1 MRFRIVAIAMA
12 LSAAFASGSQG
23 QLQEPRPSGAEARQQ
38 EQAKPAE
45 TNQAATVSEQK
56 SFPRQPI
63 IVHVEPAK
71 KTEAEAED
79 DRRERKEK
87 ADLDRRLVD
96 LTAELST
103 CTGGLYSATVVLAIA
118 TVALVIATVGL
129 VVMAI
134 FQSRDMKASFIA
146 THRPRVI
153 VRFIQGPVVDE
164 QMARTAFVNVVNV
177 GVNPAIIEQFGG
189 DIAYRNGYDWLPPGL
204 DASPRI
210 VTPITLASGQS
221 HMFTVSAR
229 NPVTDVDIF
238 AEATLTR
245 FICVVGCIKYRDG
258 QGVVRETAFFR
269 TYDEKSD
276 TLIVSENS
284 EEEYQD

>member
-1 MRFRIVAIAMA
+1 MRFRIVVIAMA
-12 LSAAFASGSQG
+12 LSAAFTSGSQG
-23 QLQEPRPSGAEARQQ
+23 QSQEPRPSTAEARQQ

-45 TNQAATVSEQK
+45 TNHAATASEQK
-56 SFPRQPI
+56 SSSQQPI
-63 IVHVEPAK
+63 IVHVEPIK
-71 KTEAEAED
+71 KTEAEAEE

-87 ADLDRRLVD
+87 AHLDRRLVD

-103 CTGGLYSATVVLAIA
+103 YTGGLYSATVVLAIA

-134 FQSRDMKASFIA
+134 LQSRDTKASFIA
-146 THRPRVI
+146 THRPKVI

-164 QMARTAFVNVVNV
+164 KMTRFAYVNVVNV
-177 GVNPAIIEQFGG
+177 GVNPAIIEEFGG
-189 DIAYRNGYDWLPPGL
+189 DIAYRNAYDWLPPGL
-204 DASPRI
+204 DASPKK
-210 VTPITLASGQS
+210 VTPVTLASGQR

-229 NPVTDVDIF
+229 NPVTEVDIF
-238 AEATLTR
+238 AESTLAR
-245 FICVVGCIKYRDG
+245 FICIVGSIKYRDD

-269 TYDEKSD
+269 TYDERND
-276 TLIVSENS
+276 TLIVSKKA

>member
-1 MRFRIVAIAMA
+1 MRFRIVVIAMA

-23 QLQEPRPSGAEARQQ
+23 QSQEPRPSGAEARQQ

-56 SFPRQPI
+56 SSPQQPI

-71 KTEAEAED
+71 KTEAEAEE

-103 CTGGLYSATVVLAIA
+103 YTGGLYSATVVLAIA
-118 TVALVIATVGL
+118 TVALVIAT
-129 VVMAI
+129 
-134 FQSRDMKASFIA
+134 
-146 THRPRVI
+146 HRPKVI

-164 QMARTAFVNVVNV
+164 KMTRFAYVNVVNV
-177 GVNPAIIEQFGG
+177 GVNPAIIEEFGG
-189 DIAYRNGYDWLPPGL
+189 DIAYRNAYDWLPPGL
-204 DASPRI
+204 DASPKK
-210 VTPITLASGQS
+210 VASVTLASGQR

-238 AEATLTR
+238 AETTLAR
-245 FICVVGCIKYRDG
+245 FICVVGSIKYRDG

-269 TYDEKSD
+269 TYDESND
-276 TLIVSENS
+276 TLIVSEKS